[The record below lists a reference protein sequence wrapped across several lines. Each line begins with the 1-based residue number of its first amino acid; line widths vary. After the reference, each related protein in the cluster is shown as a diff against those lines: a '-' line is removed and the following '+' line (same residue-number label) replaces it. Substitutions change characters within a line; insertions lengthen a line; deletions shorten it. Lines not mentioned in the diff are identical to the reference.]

1 MKSYTKILLYITLS
15 WYFQEING
23 NKYLALVLN
32 DESKLIMETYV
43 ELWSNIKNLIGLKA
57 NNSDD

>member
-1 MKSYTKILLYITLS
+1 MKSYTKILLYITLN
-15 WYFQEING
+15 WYFEEING
-23 NKYLALVLN
+23 NKNLALVLN

-43 ELWSNIKNLIGLKA
+43 ELWSNIKNLIELKA

>member
-1 MKSYTKILLYITLS
+1 MKSYTKILLYITLN
-15 WYFQEING
+15 WYFEEING

-43 ELWSNIKNLIGLKA
+43 ELWSNIKNLIELKA